1 MISLR
6 ASYALLALTSALL
19 TAAFSTTD
27 PMLLALGVA
36 SVLLAGQIHGQAR
49 SNQAAQERSRR

>member
-6 ASYALLALTSALL
+6 ASYALLALTSGLL
-19 TAAFSTTD
+19 TAALSTTD

-36 SVLLAGQIHGQAR
+36 SVLLAGQIYGQAR
-49 SNQAAQERSRR
+49 RNQAAQERARR